1 MPNMPASMSRV
12 PVLLPPAAAWRRKS
26 DNMMVK
32 ITPLNEFTKDGTESS
47 GTFGGDH
54 VADQMQPNHTGAGI
68 GDNGDDFVLITCFVM
83 GVE

>member
-1 MPNMPASMSRV
+1 
-12 PVLLPPAAAWRRKS
+12 
-26 DNMMVK
+26 MVK

-54 VADQMQPNHTGAGI
+54 VADQMQPNHTGAGV
-68 GDNGDDFVLITCFVM
+68 GNNGDDFVLITCFVM